1 VRKLIDFI
9 GSMVFR
15 GLVLLL
21 PLVIVGLVLAE
32 ALSILAD
39 AVEPVADLIPV
50 QVVFGTDMTYW
61 VALAILLS
69 ACFLLGFLTQTKVG
83 GITNAWLERTIF
95 DRLPGYRLARNL
107 TQGVS
112 GWDENQSSPV
122 ALVRLQD
129 GGAEAMALVVERNT
143 DDSYTVFV
151 PLAPTPTLGS
161 IYVVPNERVRMLNIP
176 ATSMLNCVMQWG
188 VGTRDALALSE
199 ERAP

>member
-112 GWDENQSSPV
+112 GWDENQSFPV

-176 ATSMLNCVMQWG
+176 ATSMLNCIMQWG

>member
-112 GWDENQSSPV
+112 GWDENQSFPV

>member
-15 GLVLLL
+15 GLVVLL

-83 GITNAWLERTIF
+83 GITNTWLERTIF

-107 TQGVS
+107 THGIS
-112 GWDENQSSPV
+112 GSDANRSFPA

-129 GGAEAMALVVERNT
+129 GGAEAMALVVERNA
-143 DDSYTVFV
+143 DGSYTVFV

-188 VGTRDALALSE
+188 VGTRDALALGE

>member
-61 VALAILLS
+61 VALAVLLS
-69 ACFLLGFLTQTKVG
+69 ACFLLGFITQTNVG
-83 GITNAWLERTIF
+83 NITNGWLERTIF

-112 GWDENQSSPV
+112 GSDENQSFPA